1 MPSRQPFLKPVQRI
15 PGPRAVAWQRRRR
28 HIRITH
34 PGNHLGKRSTVKA
47 RVYSI
52 VYLQFESSLPIY
64 LTIHLLIYFSTCD
77 NQPADQSTDQSTTY
91 WLTIVQQTNSNGRT
105 YSSIVDWYACM
116 LVLYIILWFW
126 SSRCLLGVKTRSRL
140 WHWHPCSLVAEFGGV
155 LSAAEGSVYHRER
168 SGAEKGLG
176 FHSDTI
182 DICGRTTTINPSDTT
197 NLHKI
202 HEHKPIQYAYKS
214 RWRTA
219 VPFCRIGPHV
229 PRCRLSAM

>member
-116 LVLYIILWFW
+116 LVFIYY
-126 SSRCLLGVKTRSRL
+126 
-140 WHWHPCSLVAEFGGV
+140 PLVLIFQVFTWRQNQVAPLALAPLQSCRGIW
-155 LSAAEGSVYHRER
+155 GS
-168 SGAEKGLG
+168 
-176 FHSDTI
+176 
-182 DICGRTTTINPSDTT
+182 P
-197 NLHKI
+197 
-202 HEHKPIQYAYKS
+202 
-214 RWRTA
+214 
-219 VPFCRIGPHV
+219 
-229 PRCRLSAM
+229 